1 MSGLSLT
8 LLKFEISPFGILWQV
23 KLNRIIK
30 KDEEKYRRN
39 FTGLIYMY
47 ISTNMPSKKET
58 AIQEESCMT
67 AVWDL
72 CVNAPVIGLYL
83 LRGIIQL

>member
-1 MSGLSLT
+1 MSGLRLT
-8 LLKFEISPFGILWQV
+8 GGEFEISPFGILWHV

-30 KDEEKYRRN
+30 NDMEKYLRN

-47 ISTNMPSKKET
+47 ISIDLLSKKET

-72 CVNAPVIGLYL
+72 CVNVPVQEQNYYDE
-83 LRGIIQL
+83 

>member
-8 LLKFEISPFGILWQV
+8 LGEFEISPFGILWHV

-39 FTGLIYMY
+39 FTGLIYKY
-47 ISTNMPSKKET
+47 ISIDLLSKKET

-67 AVWDL
+67 AV
-72 CVNAPVIGLYL
+72 
-83 LRGIIQL
+83 

>member
-8 LLKFEISPFGILWQV
+8 LWEFEIFPFGILWQV

-47 ISTNMPSKKET
+47 ISVDLLSKKET
-58 AIQEESCMT
+58 AIQEESSMT
-67 AVWDL
+67 AV
-72 CVNAPVIGLYL
+72 
-83 LRGIIQL
+83 